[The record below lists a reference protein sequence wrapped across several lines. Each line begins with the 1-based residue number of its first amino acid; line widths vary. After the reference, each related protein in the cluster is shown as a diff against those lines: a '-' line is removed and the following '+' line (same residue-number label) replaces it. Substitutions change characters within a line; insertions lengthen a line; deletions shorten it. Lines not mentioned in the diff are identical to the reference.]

1 MIVNRGPMNIVI
13 VGIAGLSLAIGLK
26 QRGLTAR
33 VYETAPEV
41 KELGVGITLLPHAT
55 REFAALGL
63 LERLKA
69 VAIENEV
76 SFFSTVRAS
85 TSTRSRA
92 ASTPGYPFPELGIH
106 RGKLHRIQF
115 EAAREQ
121 LGAENK

>member
-41 KELGVGITLLPHAT
+41 KELG
-55 REFAALGL
+55 
-63 LERLKA
+63 
-69 VAIENEV
+69 
-76 SFFSTVRAS
+76 
-85 TSTRSRA
+85 
-92 ASTPGYPFPELGIH
+92 IH
-106 RGKLHRIQF
+106 RGKLHCILF